1 MTSRVFAF
9 RKHIRMLHSDRQFVP
24 QTIEIG
30 GFMFRKSLGFVSQK
44 AVISTLFGAILSTSA
59 FASQPPATGLG
70 QSWPNATDVSVSPH
84 YHVYVFIRDGI
95 RYIQVNDLNGT
106 VRGAVAVADHEVL
119 VLPVGV
125 DAQYVTT
132 SQANTQAASA
142 SNAGA
147 AETVYND
154 SSTQITA
161 IPIRTGVVQLNAAT
175 PDTCTG
181 FDCTGAVVPRI
192 GN

>member
-1 MTSRVFAF
+1 
-9 RKHIRMLHSDRQFVP
+9 
-24 QTIEIG
+24 
-30 GFMFRKSLGFVSQK
+30 MFRKSLGFVSRK
-44 AVISTLFGAILSTSA
+44 AVISTLLGAILSTSA

-125 DAQYVTT
+125 DAQYVTA
-132 SQANTQAASA
+132 SQANTQTASA
-142 SNAGA
+142 TNAGTS
-147 AETVYND
+147 ETVYND
-154 SSTQITA
+154 SSTQIAA
-161 IPIRTGVVQLNAAT
+161 IPAPTGVVHLNVAT
-175 PDTCTG
+175 PATCTG
-181 FDCTGAVVPRI
+181 FDCTGAIVPRV